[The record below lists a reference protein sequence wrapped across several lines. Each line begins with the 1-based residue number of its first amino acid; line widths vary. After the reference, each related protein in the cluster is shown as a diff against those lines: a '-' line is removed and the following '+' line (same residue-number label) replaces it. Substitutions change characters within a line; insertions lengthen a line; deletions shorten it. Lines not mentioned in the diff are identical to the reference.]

1 VETQEPSRQNVVPV
15 IVTRDPDARF
25 RARFNPFAD
34 QVDRVLVVDNRSQN
48 AGLAAVDEFVNS
60 QRNVALLSNAD
71 NVGIAAALNQGCQF
85 AIEQGASW
93 VLAFDQ
99 DSVPDRNLIARLTS
113 EWRMLTDPNRVG
125 LIGVNFESPGG
136 KTLLPPGSG
145 MVDARVVITSGSL
158 LNVDAWQKAG
168 PFRED
173 FFIDEVDHE
182 YAIRLRRNGWQVK
195 VTRQVLMT
203 HAMGSPSGPRL
214 GGWQPLLSHHSAL
227 RRYYMA
233 RNRVLLAREHIGFE
247 PRFVVSQLA
256 RSLRES
262 ATVMLFEPQ
271 KTAKLLAMLRG
282 VVDGLRG
289 RSGRAA

>member
-1 VETQEPSRQNVVPV
+1 MEAQEPSRQNVFAV
-15 IVTRDPDARF
+15 IVTRDPDSGL
-25 RARFNPFAD
+25 RARFNSFAEHID
-34 QVDRVLVVDNRSQN
+34 QVLVVDNRSQN
-48 AGLAAVDEFVNS
+48 AGMDAVDDFLNS
-60 QRNVALLSNAD
+60 LRNVAFLRNAE
-71 NVGIAAALNQGCQF
+71 NIGIAAALNQGCRF
-85 AIEQGASW
+85 AIERGASW

-99 DSVPDRNLIARLTS
+99 DSIPDRNFVSRVAS
-113 EWRMLTDPNRVG
+113 EWRTLSACERIG

-136 KTLLPPGSG
+136 KTLLSPGSG

-158 LNVDAWQKAG
+158 LNLAAWQQVG

-195 VTRQVLMT
+195 VTRQILMA

-214 GGWQPLLSHHSAL
+214 AGWQPLLSHHSAL

-262 ATVMLFEPQ
+262 ATVLLFEPQ
-271 KTAKLLAMLRG
+271 KTAKLSAMLRG

-289 RSGRAA
+289 RSGRAV